1 MTDDILYLSEADVGD
16 LEIDPAKSRNA
27 ILSAF
32 REHHAGRIASKPK
45 LSLDLGPGHKFQ
57 SLCAAS
63 AQSGLAVNKWL
74 GVAPLEASVSGR
86 SVQALVTLND
96 YGSGAPLCIMDG
108 NVLTELR
115 TAAMSAAMAE
125 MIVTSEP
132 RSIGFIG
139 SGYQARSHL
148 TAFLSLFP
156 SLELAMVLSRT
167 QASSERFANWA
178 QDGHG
183 LRTQIPESAE
193 DLVRQS
199 SILVTTVPMSAGL
212 EPFLQP
218 EWVAP
223 GAFVSAVDLA
233 RSWCPETLSEIEY
246 LVTDDHVQEQESPT
260 ISRLRGFDAD
270 LGDVASEAAEN
281 LRQQDRRMFIFRGH
295 ATADLAIASEIYRD
309 ALRATAGIR
318 IPR

>member
-1 MTDDILYLSEADVGD
+1 MTDGILYLSEADVGD

-32 REHHAGRIASKPK
+32 RDHHAGRIASKPK

-63 AQSGLAVNKWL
+63 ARSGLAVNKWL
-74 GVAPLEASVSGR
+74 GVALPETAVSGR
-86 SVQALVTLND
+86 SVQALIVLND
-96 YGSGAPLCIMDG
+96 YVSGAPLCIMDG
-108 NVLTELR
+108 NVATELR

-125 MIVTSEP
+125 MIAPSEP

-148 TAFLSLFP
+148 AAFLSLFP
-156 SLELAMVLSRT
+156 SLDLAMVHSRT
-167 QASSERFANWA
+167 RASSERFADWA
-178 QDGHG
+178 ETGFG
-183 LRTQIPESAE
+183 LRTQVLENAE
-193 DLVRQS
+193 DVVRQS

-218 EWVAP
+218 EWIAP

-233 RSWCPETLSEIEY
+233 RSWRPATLDEIEC
-246 LVTDDHVQEQESPT
+246 LVTDDHAQERENPT
-260 ISRLRGFDAD
+260 ISSLRGFDAD
-270 LGDVASEAAEN
+270 LGDIVSGAVKD
-281 LRQQDRRMFIFRGH
+281 LRPQDRRMFIFRGH
-295 ATADLAIASEIYRD
+295 ATADLAVASEIYRQ
-309 ALRATAGIR
+309 ALDTGVGVR

>member
-16 LEIDPAKSRNA
+16 LEIDPAKSRSA

-32 REHHAGRIASKPK
+32 RDHHAGRVSSKPK

-63 AQSGLAVNKWL
+63 ARSGLAVNKWL

-96 YGSGAPLCIMDG
+96 YVSGAPLCIMDG

-125 MIVTSEP
+125 MIGPSEP

-156 SLELAMVLSRT
+156 SLELAMVHSRT
-167 QASSERFANWA
+167 RSSSERFANWA
-178 QDGHG
+178 RSSHD
-183 LRTQIPESAE
+183 LRAEILENAE
-193 DLVRQS
+193 DLVRRS
-199 SILVTTVPMSAGL
+199 SILVTTVSMSAGL

-218 EWVAP
+218 EWIAP
-223 GAFVSAVDLA
+223 GAFVSAVDLG
-233 RSWCPETLSEIEY
+233 RSWRPETLSEIEY
-246 LVTDDHVQEQESPT
+246 LATDDRAQEQESPT
-260 ISRLRGFDAD
+260 IPRLRGFDAD
-270 LGDVASEAAEN
+270 LGDVASDAAKN

-295 ATADLAIASEIYRD
+295 ATADLAIASEIYRE
-309 ALRATAGIR
+309 ALNATAGIR
-318 IPR
+318 MPR